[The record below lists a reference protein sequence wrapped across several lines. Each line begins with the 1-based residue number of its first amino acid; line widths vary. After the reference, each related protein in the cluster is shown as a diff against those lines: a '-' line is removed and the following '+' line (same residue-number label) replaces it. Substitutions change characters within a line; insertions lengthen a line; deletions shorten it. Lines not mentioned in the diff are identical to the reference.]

1 MEQEGWTT
9 PHAYGD
15 TTTFGGFLYGNLIAT
30 EDDEMSQYIE
40 AELDEKVI
48 PLVQFF
54 NANGLPT
61 LMSCQLLRR
70 PILLRLCVVISIGS
84 ACSVHVVA
92 LLNGY
97 TPLII
102 QSMSAGA
109 ILLQLWRLRTQ
120 TYTSGCTMLENGKV

>member
-61 LMSCQLLRR
+61 LMSCHGHNKTNLSMFWIEFDKTVTEADIVAFMRGHLNW
-70 PILLRLCVVISIGS
+70 VGMF
-84 ACSVHVVA
+84 CSCGRFA
-92 LLNGY
+92 KR
-97 TPLII
+97 I
-102 QSMSAGA
+102 
-109 ILLQLWRLRTQ
+109 
-120 TYTSGCTMLENGKV
+120 

>member
-48 PLVQFF
+48 HSP
-54 NANGLPT
+54 A
-61 LMSCQLLRR
+61 SC
-70 PILLRLCVVISIGS
+70 IHWYKS
-84 ACSVHVVA
+84 AFAASTVA
-92 LLNGY
+92 
-97 TPLII
+97 
-102 QSMSAGA
+102 A
-109 ILLQLWRLRTQ
+109 
-120 TYTSGCTMLENGKV
+120 K